1 MRLDELF
8 GLFGPSDNDKAK
20 EKEMKQLAIKAK
32 GMYTK
37 SIDNFEKVM
46 DQNAEAFDAQ
56 PLKAFSQWFEHI
68 FDKTVDRM
76 IKTKSITI
84 NDGNISQMAKPI
96 IALASINYYLKPKT
110 PFAGF
115 QALVQLSK
123 TIDPNIK
130 QTVDKT
136 FGKFVEKGSG
146 NPTDVNAKPKTGT
159 TYDTGKNGKFTWVG
173 AMWVDDQQQPAPKD
187 VQGIL
192 TQKARDEGDTQ

>member
-8 GLFGPSDNDKAK
+8 GLFGNDKNKAK
-20 EKEMKQLAIKAK
+20 DKETKLLAAKAK

-68 FDKTVDRM
+68 FDKPIDR
-76 IKTKSITI
+76 IVKTKSIVI
-84 NDGNISQMAKPI
+84 NDQNISQMSKPL

-115 QALVQLSK
+115 QMLVNISDL
-123 TIDPNIK
+123 IDRGIK
-130 QTVDKT
+130 QTVEKT

-146 NPTDVNAKPKTGT
+146 SPTDVNAKPATGT
-159 TYDTGKNGKFTWVG
+159 EYDTKMGKFTWVG
-173 AMWVDDQQQPAPKD
+173 AMWVDDKQQPASKE
-187 VQGIL
+187 VQGAL
-192 TQKARDEGDTQ
+192 TQKARDEGKTQ